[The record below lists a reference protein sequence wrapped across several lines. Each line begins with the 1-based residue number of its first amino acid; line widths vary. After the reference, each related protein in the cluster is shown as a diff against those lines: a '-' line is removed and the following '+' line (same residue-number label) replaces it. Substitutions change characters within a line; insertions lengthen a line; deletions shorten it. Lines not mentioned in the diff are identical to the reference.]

1 MKRALKFGESKILSL
16 EVEKME
22 YRYELKKGGNGHY
35 YQDLG
40 DAVFDAKLLAQR
52 TMEEVVIELFQAG
65 GERVV
70 IATVVPEKVSENE
83 TRSSVFAPE
92 KIEVK

>member
-1 MKRALKFGESKILSL
+1 
-16 EVEKME
+16 ME

-35 YQDLG
+35 CQDLG
-40 DAVFDAKLLAQR
+40 DAVFDAKLLAAE
-52 TMEEVVIELFQAG
+52 TMEEVVIELFQVG

-70 IATVVPEKVSENE
+70 IAIIVPEKVSESE
-83 TRSSVFAPE
+83 TRSDVCAPE